1 MLFEINQICFNESDY
16 VTLHSVINIM
26 KKRCQNGAYNAA
38 IMVLRYYYLAPVRKG
53 LLQAHHDRCCS
64 AVKLLRMYLCY
75 FSLLNYGKPLL
86 NNIFFP
92 KIMCNWKDLH

>member
-1 MLFEINQICFNESDY
+1 MLFEITQICFNESDY

-26 KKRCQNGAYNAA
+26 KKRCQNRAYNAA
-38 IMVLRYYYLAPVRKG
+38 IMVLSYCYLAPVRKG

-64 AVKLLRMYLCY
+64 AVKLLRIHLCY
-75 FSLLNYGKPLL
+75 FSLLNYGKPVL

-92 KIMCNWKDLH
+92 KVMCNWKDLH

>member
-1 MLFEINQICFNESDY
+1 MLLEINQICFNESDY

-38 IMVLRYYYLAPVRKG
+38 IMVLSYYYLAPVRKG
-53 LLQAHHDRCCS
+53 LLQAHHTDVAVRLSCYVYIYAIS
-64 AVKLLRMYLCY
+64 AYLTTVNQCLII
-75 FSLLNYGKPLL
+75 F
-86 NNIFFP
+86 FFP